1 MASVQVVLQA
11 LSMVMWHLLSVCEA
25 RYPYNTLTGSRMQY
39 PRQETD
45 DFTMDILMP
54 GVIPKMPEE
63 YLCYAEAAPYRDS
76 YIVNFEPRASMKT
89 IHHMLVYGCRELR
102 DDRQSVVQ
110 CSGSPCKGNSNI
122 LFGWA
127 RDAPSPNIPRGVGF
141 HVGGSS
147 GINYLMIQLHY
158 GDNLDHLKGTEGDH
172 SGITL
177 RMTHTPQPFIG
188 GIYLLWSS
196 NINVPPHSTN
206 VHSDIAC
213 MYDSSANIHPFA
225 FRTHAH
231 SLGKVITGYLIRD
244 GEWTVI
250 AQGDPQWPQAFYP
263 SLNDYTVRPGDIL
276 AARCTYDSN
285 RDVAVHVGG
294 THNDEMCN
302 LYLMYYTD
310 SIHGKPFQEC
320 GQSPRPHFFDAAP
333 SGYDS
338 RPSHP
343 KYSTAQEVHSRL
355 RPPVD
360 NIWDPFYNYDNRGE
374 YYTGGEQSY
383 LREGSNNDYLNPL
396 QEGDEDTM
404 GGASLGGGGREEE
417 EEMDGGGRQG
427 VTEGPDKTIDETG
440 SLVTAGQELRVGE
453 GEATPSGQA
462 AETGSGTSSPIAE
475 DKTIP
480 SLTVTDVAGW
490 PSENSDVTLGQ
501 VSGVAVDS
509 HGNVHVFHRA
519 SRPWDLDSFDEDH
532 FLQASKGPISENTLV
547 KYDSTTGQVI
557 SQWGANQFY
566 LPHGL
571 TIDHE
576 DNVWLTDVAMHQ
588 VFKYPAGGGNS
599 SLLTLG
605 IKLEPGKDRNHFCK
619 PSDVTVDPKTGNFFV
634 SDGYCN
640 ARIVKFS
647 PTGEFLTEWG
657 HLVKAS
663 ALNPPVGQFNIPHS
677 ITMVTD
683 KDHVCVADR
692 EVGRIQCFE
701 SGSGD
706 FVKQFNLP
714 EFGGRL
720 YAVVYTSASGGL
732 LYAVN
737 GPSYGN
743 NPVRGFALNYTSGE
757 ILTKWSPTHQ
767 EFEKPHDIT
776 CTPDGK
782 LVYVAEIGPNKVW
795 KFVTNAEFFDSVA
808 LSKAFETQS
817 VTPEISQ
824 AQTVSEA
831 STPSTLRNLSQ
842 PVPVSPSAHSIP
854 TVEVDNMTQS
864 VTGNSSTFRPSSYSG
879 LQSNASGLGDR
890 LNSSPGDANMG
901 TTTIIVAVFAVPIL
915 LMLLVTVAIRMHA
928 QGHFRLNKKRRNYKV
943 SAGDKFSLG
952 SLLHKRNGFSQ
963 VATEDSDH
971 DGGQWSEESDIE
983 EYSILNN
990 FKRTQN
996 L

>member
-1 MASVQVVLQA
+1 MAGGYSRQVA
-11 LSMVMWHLLSVCEA
+11 
-25 RYPYNTLTGSRMQY
+25 
-39 PRQETD
+39 
-45 DFTMDILMP
+45 
-54 GVIPKMPEE
+54 PK
-63 YLCYAEAAPYRDS
+63 A
-76 YIVNFEPRASMKT
+76 
-89 IHHMLVYGCRELR
+89 
-102 DDRQSVVQ
+102 
-110 CSGSPCKGNSNI
+110 
-122 LFGWA
+122 
-127 RDAPSPNIPRGVGF
+127 GVGF

-147 GINYLMIQLHY
+147 GINSLMIQLHY
-158 GDNLDHLKGTEGDH
+158 GDHFQDGNADH

-177 RMTHTPQPFIG
+177 TMTHTPQPFIG
-188 GIYLLWSS
+188 GIYWLWSS

-206 VHSDIAC
+206 VHIDIAC
-213 MYDSSANIHPFA
+213 MYNSSANIHPFA
-225 FRTHAH
+225 FRTHTH
-231 SLGKVITGYLIRD
+231 CLGKVITGYLIRD

-250 AQGDPQWPQAFYP
+250 AQGDPQWPQAFY
-263 SLNDYTVRPGDIL
+263 SLPTVYTTVQLGDIL

-285 RDVAVHVGG
+285 SDVSVHVGG

-320 GQSPRPHFFDAAP
+320 GQSPHPNFFDAAP

-343 KYSTAQEVHSRL
+343 ITTREVHSRL

-360 NIWDPFYNYDNRGE
+360 NLWDPFYNYDNRGE

-404 GGASLGGGGREEE
+404 GDASLGGGGREEE
-417 EEMDGGGRQG
+417 EEEMDGGGRQ
-427 VTEGPDKTIDETG
+427 VMTEGPDKTFDETG

-453 GEATPSGQA
+453 GEATPNGQA

-757 ILTKWSPTHQ
+757 TLTKWSPTHQ

-795 KFVTNAEFFDSVA
+795 KFVTNA
-808 LSKAFETQS
+808 
-817 VTPEISQ
+817 
-824 AQTVSEA
+824 
-831 STPSTLRNLSQ
+831 
-842 PVPVSPSAHSIP
+842 
-854 TVEVDNMTQS
+854 
-864 VTGNSSTFRPSSYSG
+864 GNSSTFRPSSYSG

-890 LNSSPGDANMG
+890 PNSSPGDANMG